1 VAAEEEPQEEV
12 GAAAAPAGPPVRV
25 AVALGSGGARG
36 YAHIG
41 ALQVLEERGY
51 EVATIAGSSMG
62 ALVGGLYAA
71 GKLEAF
77 GEWALGLSQ
86 VDVLRLLDLS
96 FSGPGAMRAEK
107 VFARVSELLDG
118 VRIEEL
124 PMAYTAVATDLV
136 ARREVW
142 FQHGPLDAAIRASIA
157 LPGIFTPVMLNGR
170 LLVDGG
176 LMDPIPITPTAA
188 VSTDLTIA
196 ISLSGDPHVPTF
208 GSATGETADPRPIEE
223 WRDRFR
229 RGASRLLDVE
239 FDMSKLARFSGLGQS
254 AAEKLADAPADEVAV
269 PEAAAFG
276 ALPAG
281 LTKVD
286 VMQQSVEAMQ
296 SIITR
301 YRLAGFPPDVLVT
314 IPRDAA
320 RTLDFHR
327 AAAMIALGRERT
339 IAALDARSLPP
350 ATPST

>member
-1 VAAEEEPQEEV
+1 V
-12 GAAAAPAGPPVRV
+12 PAGEDPQDVAITATPPVRV
-25 AVALGSGGARG
+25 ALALGSGGARG

-71 GKLEAF
+71 GKLDAF
-77 GEWALGLSQ
+77 SEWALGLSQ

-118 VRIEEL
+118 VRIEAL

-239 FDMSKLARFSGLGQS
+239 FDMSKLARFSGLGQG
-254 AAEKLADAPADEVAV
+254 AAARPADGPAEALAE

-276 ALPAG
+276 TLPAG

-339 IAALDARSLPP
+339 IAALDARGLTPAAPP
-350 ATPST
+350 T